1 MTKAK
6 APAKKTNPTVAKI
19 TIAPCATELPDVKN
33 TRSLPPEMLGI
44 AEALADAELEND
56 GAVPTGVVLGVSI
69 HEMET
74 KKGARRQQT
83 VRGLGANVVLKDG
96 GKGMRVPFKDL
107 QLLASFTLDG
117 EVFQKTSQRSYVSW
131 LYLKVQ
137 RASKDLTVNPL
148 DTETRVVGESEKGEF
163 VKMEKMTRKERTRM
177 NADRDLAT
185 DTALDLVVNA
195 ARKVKAQVKARDKAS
210 AAMSSDAAILKANGV

>member
-19 TIAPCATELPDVKN
+19 TVVPCATELSGMQN
-33 TRSLPPEMLGI
+33 TRPLPPEMLGI
-44 AEALADAELEND
+44 AEALAESDNA
-56 GAVPTGVVLGVSI
+56 APIGVVLGVFI
-69 HEMET
+69 YEMET
-74 KKGARRQQT
+74 KKGARRQRT

-96 GKGMRVPFKDL
+96 GKGMRVPFKDM
-107 QLLASFTLDG
+107 QLLASFTVDG

-131 LYLKVQ
+131 LSMKVH

-148 DTETRVVGESEKGEF
+148 DTETRVVGESEKGEM
-163 VKMEKMTRKERTRM
+163 VQIAKM
-177 NADRDLAT
+177 
-185 DTALDLVVNA
+185 
-195 ARKVKAQVKARDKAS
+195 ARKLKAQVKAQVKARDKAS